1 MGDLKVNFIIP
12 GTQKGGTS
20 SAQFNFNLHPDIHLA
35 SEECHFF
42 NDKFEKGFEK
52 YKKLLKI
59 PKNFK
64 GIVGEKSPRYCTNN
78 TALKRIKQTFPSIKI
93 IFFIREPVSRLAS
106 QFNMEIQRKRTQ
118 CKNIIEF
125 SQQKDPDLNLQT
137 PLKRGYYIDQI
148 DKMVSL
154 FRREHLFVSISE
166 RCKQNSYVE
175 YNKIFTF
182 LEVREL
188 KKDEFPIKKNVHK
201 RKYIISVSEK
211 EREYLHE
218 LYKPYNEKLYDF
230 LGYEIDEWE

>member
-1 MGDLKVNFIIP
+1 MKDFKVDFIIP

-20 SAQFNFNLHPDIHLA
+20 SAKHNLNLHPDVHLA
-35 SEECHFF
+35 QSECQFF
-42 NDKFEKGFEK
+42 NDKFEQGLEK
-52 YKKLLKI
+52 YKELLDI

-64 GIVGEKSPRYCTNN
+64 GIVGEKSPRYCMDEI
-78 TALKRIKQTFPSIKI
+78 ALERIKQTFPNIKI

-106 QFNMEIQRKRTQ
+106 QFNMASQRKRTQ
-118 CKNIIEF
+118 CKNIMKF
-125 SQQKDPDLNLQT
+125 SEHCDLN
-137 PLKRGYYIDQI
+137 PDIPPVKRGYYIEQI

-154 FRREHLFVSISE
+154 FGRENVFISISE
-166 RCKQNSYVE
+166 RCKQNTYVE
-175 YNKIFTF
+175 YNKIFKF

-188 KKDEFPIKKNVHK
+188 KKDEFPIQKNIHK

-211 EREYLHE
+211 EKEYLHE